1 MSFPPGPISGNG
13 TTSAISASTDTDSS
27 APTSANTPQSG
38 SVLTG
43 GASPP
48 LIVGFI
54 SVGAFAIAIICICA
68 WSRFVG
74 RRSVLPDSIVR
85 WYYRFMPASF
95 RRGGRS
101 ERGEEGE
108 GEEEQ
113 LRWGRGRRRRRRGR
127 GGERAGTS
135 VDLGGKTK
143 PEMFDA
149 WISRRRRSVDI
160 FKKWE
165 AESVVSCKNPI
176 YLSYHVLLMRV
187 MLL

>member
-1 MSFPPGPISGNG
+1 
-13 TTSAISASTDTDSS
+13 
-27 APTSANTPQSG
+27 
-38 SVLTG
+38 
-43 GASPP
+43 
-48 LIVGFI
+48 
-54 SVGAFAIAIICICA
+54 
-68 WSRFVG
+68 
-74 RRSVLPDSIVR
+74 
-85 WYYRFMPASF
+85 MPASF